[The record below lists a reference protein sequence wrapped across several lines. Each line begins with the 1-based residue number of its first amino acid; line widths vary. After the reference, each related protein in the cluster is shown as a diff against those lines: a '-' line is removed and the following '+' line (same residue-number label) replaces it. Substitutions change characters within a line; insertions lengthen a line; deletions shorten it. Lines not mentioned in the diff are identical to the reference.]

1 MDIYR
6 ENNLY
11 LAVGMPGQAPGGG
24 PTTSFVVQTAVSDY
38 SHTVRAPQSR
48 AFLQA
53 VSRPCPKTIKCRG
66 LRMSTA
72 NVDRAVAVS

>member
-1 MDIYR
+1 MEYR
-6 ENNLY
+6 ENKLCFCSW
-11 LAVGMPGQAPGGG
+11 VPGQAPGGG
-24 PTTSFVVQTAVSDY
+24 PISSFVVQTAVSDY
-38 SHTVRAPQSR
+38 SHTGRAPQSR

-53 VSRPCPKTIKCRG
+53 VSRPCPKTIKCRE